1 MRAGESSAGGT
12 SQIHHLIGAGRV
24 TDCSRGSDGAPCRG
38 WIPACA
44 GMTEAVDLGDLTRTH
59 LRPDHSWAR
68 FELVWDAEPGE
79 HVMISRATDV
89 AGNTQPDEVPFNEK
103 GYLFNQPASHPARVA

>member
-1 MRAGESSAGGT
+1 
-12 SQIHHLIGAGRV
+12 
-24 TDCSRGSDGAPCRG
+24 
-38 WIPACA
+38 
-44 GMTEAVDLGDLTRTH
+44 MTEAVDLGDLTRTH

-79 HVMISRATDV
+79 HVMMTRATDVADV
-89 AGNTQPDEVPFNEK
+89 AGNTQPDDVNEK